1 MLIARQYSNLLSKN
15 FGTLEAD
22 LGTFQTEKGLNYL
35 DKVYLVTDPN
45 TTPLTYDGKKF
56 LLNRASVIPQIDEV
70 DSMQIIEITDVDN
83 ESTETIQ
90 YIDS

>member
-1 MLIARQYSNLLSKN
+1 MKYIKLFEAFESGKLSK
-15 FGTLEAD
+15 TL
-22 LGTFQTEKGLNYL
+22 GYISN
-35 DKVYLVTDPN
+35 
-45 TTPLTYDGKKF
+45 DGKKF
-56 LLNRASVIPQIDEV
+56 LLNRASIIPQIDEV